1 MNKKLGLLVV
11 LCLLAAFLF
20 SACVGDLLDAVDEA
34 EEYLAEQEETQESAQ
49 EGVEEAA
56 PPAGLETD
64 ADAETGPGEA
74 AVVEDG
80 AYSDPESVA
89 LYLHTFGHLPDNY
102 LTKAEAEALGWDN
115 SKGNLWDVAPGCSI
129 GGDRFG
135 NREGLLPN
143 AKGRKYSEC
152 DVNYA
157 GGFRG
162 GERVVWS
169 SDGLIYYSS
178 DHYSSFTQLY

>member
-1 MNKKLGLLVV
+1 MNKKLGLLAV
-11 LCLLAAFLF
+11 LCLLAALLF
-20 SACVGDLLDAVDEA
+20 SACVGDLLDAVDQA

-49 EGVEEAA
+49 EGVEEEAS
-56 PPAGLETD
+56 PAGLETD
-64 ADAETGPGEA
+64 AETDPGAA

-143 AKGRKYSEC
+143 AKGRKYYEC